1 MGKYWA
7 EPLGPAAR
15 PEKGPLRRAGKQTG
29 ISLLTHF
36 LSTVITVSK
45 KVENPALGM
54 EKSSLISTLW
64 KKENPQST
72 PGENLPDGPMIMF
85 FPGDVKVKETPEE
98 IPAAGQHSPKCF
110 GPLSIIVILG
120 SGIFLRILRLFQG
133 KIKRKTAGK
142 FPGSQMAAASATD
155 CSKSYPLRHSPGP
168 LTQTPAP
175 RLLRGSGGL
184 SAAPFGR
191 LRRPTLPPKKRV
203 DCRAL
208 PRQPASGRYCPRQ
221 PGAETIPPTRSP

>member
-54 EKSSLISTLW
+54 EKSSLLQHFRKQKSHSP
-64 KKENPQST
+64 PQ
-72 PGENLPDGPMIMF
+72 GKNLPDGPMIMF

-133 KIKRKTAGK
+133 KIKRKTAVK

-175 RLLRGSGGL
+175 RLLRGGGGL

-208 PRQPASGRYCPRQ
+208 PRQPASGRYRLCRDRSRNHPS
-221 PGAETIPPTRSP
+221 TRSP